1 VDGAH
6 RKDVVIQD
14 TRKAISVLRP
24 GGMILWHDYCPPI
37 VNEYPNGREVQAAV
51 EEMKE
56 WLEREL
62 EMFFWIR
69 PSWILFGLKKD

>member
-1 VDGAH
+1 
-6 RKDVVIQD
+6 
-14 TRKAISVLRP
+14 
-24 GGMILWHDYCPPI
+24 MILWHDYCPPI